1 MFKQPAPI
9 VRPKTPVAVSQL
21 DEQQFAYVDELRQS
35 VRAKVIT
42 EQQSGKSLAEIVV
55 MAREMIR
62 LEQNETRSRKELPE
76 HVVRAL
82 SRQSVAWCVEF
93 YKPVLVAFGD
103 EVAPHADGTTP
114 AKTGLTLASGA
125 PNEGRPPLN
134 YQPGKP
140 R

>member
-1 MFKQPAPI
+1 MFKQPTPI

-55 MAREMIR
+55 TAREMIR
-62 LEQNETRSRKELPE
+62 LAQKETRTREELPE
-76 HVVRAL
+76 HVFRAL
-82 SRQSVAWCVEF
+82 SRQSIAWCVEF

-103 EVAPHADGTTP
+103 EVAPHAGEATP
-114 AKTGLTLASGA
+114 AKTTLTLSSAA

-134 YQPGKP
+134 YQPGKA